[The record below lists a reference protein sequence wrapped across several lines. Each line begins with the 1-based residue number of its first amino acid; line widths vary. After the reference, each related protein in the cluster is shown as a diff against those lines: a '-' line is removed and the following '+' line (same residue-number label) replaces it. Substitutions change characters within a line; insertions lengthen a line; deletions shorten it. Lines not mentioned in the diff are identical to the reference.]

1 MSSPQPHALIEF
13 FKVVELVSLLCSFL
27 TTKQVFML
35 GQTNKFLREAAEPSL
50 WRHVDLEADHR
61 VEMLYTHYDPIYHG
75 KHSDE
80 YGGRI
85 LLSKIAGYSNI
96 NKTRSLKAG
105 FAFMSYYLEGVRQYL
120 DNDSTQ
126 LQQQHQK
133 DIPPSWI
140 PAHQIALFSTPLPI
154 IQHLHSLD
162 VSLLRVRRY
171 PDTFFAGLNNA
182 PLLVPQ
188 LFHFITLNAAHLTS
202 LSLRHFQVSIADPTD
217 LTSTDPTGTLPLRR
231 TISRLSNLAHLAVD
245 IISDGPFEPPFA
257 IIPTVFFSCPTSLVS
272 FSMTTTVC
280 GENANAEGLWEEKP
294 FTGLK
299 YLKLPQHRTG
309 YKLAQLNLILDQCS
323 ALEEW
328 ANVPSTLA
336 PDQLGGRLQYPLT
349 LLDLSTHPSRI
360 CKGETVM
367 DIMNMIPKG
376 KLKSL
381 DFRLF
386 EDTSPDKPDNLAPF
400 FLSLLRH
407 SASLVTISLA
417 DINWIQS
424 KSVKHILTT
433 CTALASL
440 VLASSNTMRS
450 CLTVED
456 AIAKPWTCTLLREL
470 RLIIKLNRGCSNEY
484 TMLETLYTQLGDLE
498 NLEILDLMSASSNRM
513 ASKPYTE
520 TTMTCMLAL
529 RNKTSNREGFLKCFV
544 KLKNLRVLLGSF
556 LLSNEE
562 MEGMVG
568 EAEKEWILDNW
579 PRLETIEFIS
589 EQERR
594 QGSVRWPLQIKLLK
608 QERPNLQFCRSQTR

>member
-1 MSSPQPHALIEF
+1 
-13 FKVVELVSLLCSFL
+13 
-27 TTKQVFML
+27 ML
-35 GQTNKFLREAAEPSL
+35 SQTNKFLREAAEPSL
-50 WRHVDLEADHR
+50 WRNVDLEADHR
-61 VEMLYTHYDPIYHG
+61 VEMFYTHYDPIYHV
-75 KHSDE
+75 KHNDE
-80 YGGRI
+80 YRGRI
-85 LLSKIAGYSNI
+85 LLSKVASYSNI

-126 LQQQHQK
+126 LQQQHQQ
-133 DIPPSWI
+133 DIPLSWI
-140 PAHQIALFSTPLPI
+140 PAHQTALFSTPLPLI
-154 IQHLHSLD
+154 KQLYRID
-162 VSLLRVRRY
+162 VSLLQVRQH

-182 PLLVPQ
+182 PPLAPQ
-188 LFHFITLNAAHLTS
+188 LFQFITLNAAHLTS
-202 LSLRHFQVSIADPTD
+202 LSLRHFQVSIPGSTNTGPTN
-217 LTSTDPTGTLPLRR
+217 TPPLCR
-231 TISRLSNLAHLAVD
+231 TISRLSNLAHLDVD
-245 IISDGPFEPPFA
+245 IIPEGGHPFS

-280 GENANAEGLWEEKP
+280 NDNAGGPWEEKP

-309 YKLAQLNLILDQCS
+309 YKLAQLNLILNQCP

-336 PDQLGGRLQYPLT
+336 PDQLGDRLQYPLT
-349 LLDLSTHPSRI
+349 LLDLSTHPSKN

-367 DIMNMIPKG
+367 DIMNMIPKD

-386 EDTSPDKPDNLAPF
+386 EDTSPDKPDNPAPL

-433 CTALASL
+433 CTALTSL

-470 RLIIKLNRGCSNEY
+470 RLIINLNCGCSNEY
-484 TMLETLYTQLGDLE
+484 TMLETLYTQLGGLE
-498 NLEILDLMSASSNRM
+498 NLEILDLMSACRNKM

-520 TTMTCMLAL
+520 TTMTYMLAL
-529 RNKTSNREGFLKCFV
+529 RNETPKREGFLKCFV

-556 LLSNEE
+556 LLSNQE
-562 MEGMVG
+562 MEAMVG
-568 EAEKEWILDNW
+568 EAEERWILENW

-589 EQERR
+589 ELERR
-594 QGSVRWPLQIKLLK
+594 NGSVRWPLQIKLLK

>member
-1 MSSPQPHALIEF
+1 
-13 FKVVELVSLLCSFL
+13 
-27 TTKQVFML
+27 ML

-61 VEMLYTHYDPIYHG
+61 VEMLYTHYDPIYHV
-75 KHSDE
+75 KHNDE
-80 YGGRI
+80 YDGRI
-85 LLSKIAGYSNI
+85 LLSKVASYSNI

-126 LQQQHQK
+126 PQQQHQQ

-140 PAHQIALFSTPLPI
+140 PAHQTAIFSTPLPLI
-154 IQHLHSLD
+154 KQLHRLD
-162 VSLLRVRRY
+162 VSLLRVPRY

-182 PLLVPQ
+182 LPLAPK
-188 LFHFITLNAAHLTS
+188 LFQFITLNAAHLTS
-202 LSLRHFQVSIADPTD
+202 LSLRHFQVLIADPAD
-217 LTSTDPTGTLPLRR
+217 LNNTDPTNTLPLCRA
-231 TISRLSNLAHLAVD
+231 ISCLSKLAHLEVD
-245 IISDGPFEPPFA
+245 IIPEGSFEPPFS
-257 IIPTVFFSCPTSLVS
+257 IIPRVFFSCPTSLVS

-280 GENANAEGLWEEKP
+280 GDNAGGPWEDKL

-299 YLKLPQHRTG
+299 YLKLPQHKTG
-309 YKLAQLNLILDQCS
+309 YKLAQLNLILDQCP

-349 LLDLSTHPSRI
+349 LLDLSTHPSRN

-367 DIMNMIPKG
+367 DIMNMIPKD

-386 EDTSPDKPDNLAPF
+386 EDTSPDQPDMPAPF
-400 FLSLLRH
+400 FLSLSRH

-433 CTALASL
+433 CTALTSL

-450 CLTVED
+450 YLTVED

-470 RLIIKLNRGCSNEY
+470 RLIINLNCGCSNKDI
-484 TMLETLYTQLGDLE
+484 MLEALYTQLGDLKD
-498 NLEILDLMSASSNRM
+498 LEILDLTSACSNEMASNKM

-529 RNKTSNREGFLKCFV
+529 RNSNREGFLECLV

-556 LLSNEE
+556 LLSNQE
-562 MEGMVG
+562 MEKMVG
-568 EAEKEWILDNW
+568 EAEVKWILENW

-594 QGSVRWPLQIKLLK
+594 RGSVHWPPQIKLLK